1 MSIKGAVLLTT
12 VLGLSLL
19 PALAR
24 ADEDATQPG
33 KACPM
38 PPAEP
43 AQTAGPPLPAAFE
56 AANAAREAVDAGRLE
71 EVEGRLASALA
82 AAEDLDDGRAR
93 ARLLIHAGR
102 SYELLAERRPAARS
116 ALTLRA
122 VEVLGRASEA
132 ANAAG
137 DRRLYS
143 YAVGYLGAVYEREG
157 RYDDARELTRRA
169 LFAAQQT
176 DAPDALYRWQ
186 WQLGRIHRAAGKLEL
201 ALEDYRQAV
210 ATLKEIRDQLVPGAA
225 GAEAAFR
232 EAVEPIYVDLVD
244 LLLARSARTDSK
256 SEKRALLAEARNM
269 LEAWKAAELRDYFR
283 DACLDA
289 QRKATPDEVPGAVV
303 VYPILLPDRTELVV
317 SAGGELESYVSPVE
331 RDRLIAEVREFRRKL
346 EKRTTRQ
353 YLRHAYVLYDWLIRP
368 LEPAL
373 SGREVRALVFVPGG
387 ALRTVPMAALR
398 DRESGEFL
406 IEKYP
411 LAIAPG
417 LTLTEPRP
425 IDRERVQ
432 LLAAG
437 ITEPV
442 QGFPGLENVGRE
454 IEAVGAVFPGQKLV
468 DADFVADRLELE
480 IAERPFGIVHIA
492 SHGEFSADISRSYL
506 LAYDEKVSMDQLAG
520 MVATTRFREQ
530 QPLELLALSACRTA
544 AGDDRAALGL
554 AGVALRAGAR
564 SAIATLWSVNDQATT
579 DLVSEFYAQL
589 AEPGLS
595 RAQALQR
602 AQVKM
607 LGMHHY
613 RHPGYWSAFLLISSW
628 L

>member
-1 MSIKGAVLLTT
+1 MSMRGAAALAMGLT
-12 VLGLSLL
+12 LSLL
-19 PALAR
+19 VLPAR
-24 ADEDATQPG
+24 AEEGAAPPG
-33 KACPM
+33 EGCPTS
-38 PPAEP
+38 PPAPEP
-43 AQTAGPPLPAAFE
+43 AAAALPPAFE
-56 AANAAREAVDAGRLE
+56 AANAAREAVDSGRLE
-71 EVEGRLASALA
+71 EVEERLASALA
-82 AAEDLDDGRAR
+82 AAEELDDGRAR

-102 SYELLAERRPAARS
+102 TYVLLAERRPAARS
-116 ALTLRA
+116 ALTMRA

-132 ANAAG
+132 ANGAG
-137 DRRLYS
+137 DRRLHS
-143 YAVGYLGAVYEREG
+143 YAVGYLGAIYEREG

-169 LFAAQQT
+169 LFAAQQA

-186 WQLGRIHRAAGKLEL
+186 WQLGRIHRTAGRLEL

-210 ATLKEIRDQLVPGAA
+210 ATLGEIRDQLVPGAA
-225 GAEAAFR
+225 VAEAAFR
-232 EAVEPIYVDLVD
+232 VAVEPIYVELVD
-244 LLLARSARTDSK
+244 LLLARAARSDAK
-256 SEKRALLAEARNM
+256 GEKQALLAEARDA
-269 LEAWKAAELRDYFR
+269 LEDWKAAELRDYFR

-289 QRKATPDEVPGAVV
+289 QRKATPDEIPGAVV

-317 SAGGELESYVSPVE
+317 SAAGQLESYASPVG

-387 ALRTVPMAALR
+387 ALRTIPMAALR
-398 DRESGEFL
+398 DRETREFL
-406 IEKYP
+406 IEKVP

-480 IAERPFGIVHIA
+480 IAERPFG
-492 SHGEFSADISRSYL
+492 
-506 LAYDEKVSMDQLAG
+506 MLAG

-564 SAIATLWSVNDQATT
+564 SALATLWSVNDQATT

>member
-1 MSIKGAVLLTT
+1 
-12 VLGLSLL
+12 
-19 PALAR
+19 
-24 ADEDATQPG
+24 
-33 KACPM
+33 
-38 PPAEP
+38 
-43 AQTAGPPLPAAFE
+43 
-56 AANAAREAVDAGRLE
+56 
-71 EVEGRLASALA
+71 
-82 AAEDLDDGRAR
+82 
-93 ARLLIHAGR
+93 
-102 SYELLAERRPAARS
+102 
-116 ALTLRA
+116 
-122 VEVLGRASEA
+122 
-132 ANAAG
+132 
-137 DRRLYS
+137 
-143 YAVGYLGAVYEREG
+143 
-157 RYDDARELTRRA
+157 
-169 LFAAQQT
+169 
-176 DAPDALYRWQ
+176 
-186 WQLGRIHRAAGKLEL
+186 
-201 ALEDYRQAV
+201 
-210 ATLKEIRDQLVPGAA
+210 
-225 GAEAAFR
+225 
-232 EAVEPIYVDLVD
+232 
-244 LLLARSARTDSK
+244 
-256 SEKRALLAEARNM
+256 
-269 LEAWKAAELRDYFR
+269 
-283 DACLDA
+283 
-289 QRKATPDEVPGAVV
+289 
-303 VYPILLPDRTELVV
+303 
-317 SAGGELESYVSPVE
+317 
-331 RDRLIAEVREFRRKL
+331 
-346 EKRTTRQ
+346 
-353 YLRHAYVLYDWLIRP
+353 VLYDWLIRP

-454 IEAVGAVFPGQKLV
+454 IEAVGAVFPGRRLV
-468 DADFVADRLELE
+468 DADFVADRFELE
-480 IAERPFGIVHIA
+480 MAERPFGIVHIA

-602 AQVKM
+602 AQVKL